1 MAHCQRVMDHW
12 RAQYNQ
18 QRPHEALG
26 QLPPISRYQP
36 SSRSYPEQLAEIEY
50 EPGDRVRRVTG
61 TGQVQFE
68 GKSRFVGGGL
78 LGERVAIRPTDVD
91 GIYDVIFIHK
101 TIRQIDLRERK

>member
-1 MAHCQRVMDHW
+1 MDQW
-12 RAQYNQ
+12 RSQYNQ

-36 SSRSYPEQLAEIEY
+36 SLRSYPEQLPEIEY
-50 EPGDRVRRVTG
+50 EPGDRVLKVSG
-61 TGQVQFE
+61 TGQVRFE

-78 LGERVAIRPTDVD
+78 LGERVAIRSTKVD
-91 GIYDVIFIHK
+91 GVYDVIFIHK